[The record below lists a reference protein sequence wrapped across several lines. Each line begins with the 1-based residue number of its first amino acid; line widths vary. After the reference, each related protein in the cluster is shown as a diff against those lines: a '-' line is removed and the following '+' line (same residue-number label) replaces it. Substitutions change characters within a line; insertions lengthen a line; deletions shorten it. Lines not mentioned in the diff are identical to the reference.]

1 MESSVK
7 YGKRKP
13 KILSVFPSLP
23 RTEAYP
29 LQEFKISVI
38 QYPNS
43 EVLADIREFVTS
55 TTGTGFSK
63 KGLSLTLSQA
73 VYLNSILPDI
83 IRRMR
88 DVQAQQI
95 SANSENIT

>member
-1 MESSVK
+1 MEANVK

-29 LQEFKISVI
+29 LQEFKLSII

-43 EVLADIREFVTS
+43 DLLADIREFVTS
-55 TTGTGFSK
+55 TSGTGFSK
-63 KGLSLTLSQA
+63 KGLSLTLEQCE
-73 VYLNSILPDI
+73 YLNSILPSI
-83 IRRMR
+83 IRRMK
-88 DVQAQQI
+88 DVKAEQVPTNTE
-95 SANSENIT
+95 STT